1 MTDSVIS
8 LKDCWKIYR
17 TGEIE
22 LTALREVYVEI
33 NKGDFAVIM
42 GPSGSGKSTLMNII
56 GCLDRMDRGE
66 YLLNGSN
73 IRQMRP
79 NDLALLRNQEIGFV
93 FQSFNLLPKLDLIEN
108 VELPMIYAGIPRRER
123 NERAMAA
130 LESVGLMPWI
140 KHKPNEV
147 SGGQKQRA
155 AIARSIVM
163 KPALLI
169 ADEPTGNL
177 DTKSSKEIMD
187 IFTELNRRGATII
200 LITHEDDIAAYAK
213 RIIRIVDGRITS
225 DKAVG

>member
-225 DKAVG
+225 DKAVR

>member
-73 IRQMRP
+73 IRHMRP